1 MDIFKVDICI
11 GSIIDFIGFDT
22 ISISFLVTANWFFS
36 HSHFMNIKGNTFFS
50 KFYSDISVYSEAQ
63 LRFLCRVK

>member
-22 ISISFLVTANWFFS
+22 IFLSFLISANWFFS
-36 HSHFMNIKGNTFFS
+36 LSNFMNIKGNTFFS

-63 LRFLCRVK
+63 LHFLCRVK

>member
-11 GSIIDFIGFDT
+11 GSIIDFIDLNT
-22 ISISFLVTANWFFS
+22 IFITLPMTANWFFLL
-36 HSHFMNIKGNTFFS
+36 SHFMHIKVNTFFS

-63 LRFLCRVK
+63 LHFLCRVN

>member
-36 HSHFMNIKGNTFFS
+36 HSHFMNIKGTRFS
-50 KFYSDISVYSEAQ
+50 VNSIATSAYIVKHNYVFSVE
-63 LRFLCRVK
+63 